1 MKIVLIGATG
11 TIGQAV
17 AKTLS
22 QRHELVC
29 VSRGGGDL
37 QADIASP
44 DSLRK
49 LFEEVTP
56 YNSVVCAAGETAFG
70 ALSSLSDEDFQ
81 LGLGG
86 KLMGQVNLVR
96 LGLSSISDGGSF
108 TLTSGVLSQHPS
120 PGSASISLVNAAVE
134 GFARAAALELS
145 RGVRINVVSPPWVCE
160 TLKALGRDPSSGLPA
175 SVVAKAYVASV
186 EGRMT
191 GAVLDAKDYA

>member
-11 TIGQAV
+11 TIGKAV
-17 AKTLS
+17 AKALS
-22 QRHELVC
+22 QQHELVR
-29 VSRGGGDL
+29 VSRSSGDL

-49 LFEEVTP
+49 LFEAATP
-56 YNSVVCAAGETAFG
+56 YDAVVCAAGEAEFG
-70 ALSSLSDEDFQ
+70 ALNALSDEDFQ
-81 LGLGG
+81 LGLGS

-160 TLKALGRDPSSGLPA
+160 TLEALGRDPSSGLPA

-186 EGRMT
+186 EGQMT
-191 GAVLDAKDYA
+191 GAVLDANDYA